1 MPIALLPPQLANQ
14 IAAGEVVERPA
25 SVLKG
30 LVENA
35 IDAGATRV
43 EVELED
49 GGVRRLRVRDNG
61 SGIPKDELTL
71 AVARH
76 ATSKIAR
83 LQDLEAVG
91 TLGFRGEALASIC
104 SVARVTLTSR
114 HRDAEEGWRLV
125 VNGHAENVDCYPA
138 AHPVGTTVDV
148 EDLFFNT
155 PARRKF
161 LRTERTES
169 TRIEEVLRRLAL
181 AHPEVTFALH
191 TPGRAVRHFPAVA
204 EDRQLERVGAICG
217 EAFLAAAFA
226 LDGSRD
232 GLRLYGWVA
241 GPTFSRSQADLQYF
255 FVNGRA
261 VKDRVIAHAVRQA
274 YSDVLYHGRH
284 PAFVLFLDLP
294 PDAVDVNVHPTKHE
308 VRFREQRQVHDFLFG
323 TLKRA
328 ISDMRPEH
336 RLAAKRSVFGTPALA
351 PESAGSQD
359 EALASAPAAFAPR
372 PQGALAFGSSA
383 RASGATLALYERLAS
398 AGAEPGGAFP
408 PAPGGPAAGVSAPSA
423 PTLAPE
429 SEAGPPPLG
438 YALAQLHGIFILAQN
453 EDGLILV
460 DMHAAHERITYEGLK
475 RGREAEGVRSQR
487 LLVPVAVAV
496 SEGEAD
502 RAEEARPA
510 LEALGLRVDRV
521 APGQLL
527 VREVPALLAEAN
539 GEQLLRDVLADLQ
552 AEGSSARVQ
561 AAEDAL
567 LSTMACHGSVRANRA
582 LTLAE
587 MNALLRSMEHT
598 ERSGQCN
605 HGRPTWTALSLPEL
619 DRLFLRGR

>member
-25 SVLKG
+25 SVLKE

-35 IDAGATRV
+35 IDAGATRI
-43 EVELED
+43 EVELEE

-104 SVARVTLTSR
+104 SVARLTLTSR

-169 TRIEEVLRRLAL
+169 TRVEEVLRRLAL

-191 TPGRAVRHFPAVA
+191 TPGKAVRHFPAVA
-204 EDRQLERVGAICG
+204 GDRQLERVGAICG

-226 LDGSRD
+226 LDGNRD
-232 GLRLYGWVA
+232 GLRLHGWVA
-241 GPTFSRSQADLQYF
+241 EPTFSRSQADLQYF

-336 RLAAKRSVFGTPALA
+336 RLAAKRSVFGARAPALA
-351 PESAGSQD
+351 PEGDGTVGQAFG
-359 EALASAPAAFAPR
+359 SAPAGSSPR
-372 PQGALAFGSSA
+372 PQGALAFGASA
-383 RASGATLALYERLAS
+383 QASGAALALYERLAS
-398 AGAEPGGAFP
+398 AGAEPIRGFP
-408 PAPGGPAAGVSAPSA
+408 PVAGGPTASA
-423 PTLAPE
+423 PTLPPE
-429 SEAGPPPLG
+429 SEEGPPPLG
-438 YALAQLHGIFILAQN
+438 YALAQLHGIYILAQN

-475 RGREAEGVRSQR
+475 EGREAEGVRSQR

-502 RAEEARPA
+502 RAQEARAA

-539 GEQLLRDVLADLQ
+539 VEQLLRDVLADLQ
-552 AEGSSARVQ
+552 AEGSTARVQ

-567 LSTMACHGSVRANRA
+567 LSTMACHGSVRANRT

-605 HGRPTWTALSLPEL
+605 HGRPTWAALSLPEL

>member
-25 SVLKG
+25 SVLKE

-35 IDAGATRV
+35 IDAGATRI
-43 EVELED
+43 EVELEE

-125 VNGHAENVDCYPA
+125 VNGHAENADCYPA
-138 AHPVGTTVDV
+138 AHPIGTTVDV

-169 TRIEEVLRRLAL
+169 TRVEEVLRRLAL

-191 TPGRAVRHFPAVA
+191 TSGKGVRHFPAVA
-204 EDRQLERVGAICG
+204 GERQLERVGAICG
-217 EAFLAAAFA
+217 EAFLTAAFA

-232 GLRLYGWVA
+232 GLRLHGWVA
-241 GPTFSRSQADLQYF
+241 EPTFSRSQADLQYF

-336 RLAAKRSVFGTPALA
+336 RLAAKRSVFGAPVLT
-351 PESAGSQD
+351 PESAGPQG
-359 EALASAPAAFAPR
+359 EAFGSAPAAVAPR
-372 PQGALAFGSSA
+372 PQGALAFGSSP

-398 AGAEPGGAFP
+398 VGHE
-408 PAPGGPAAGVSAPSA
+408 PAAGTPAAAAPAAAASMLPSA
-423 PTLAPE
+423 
-429 SEAGPPPLG
+429 SEEGPPPLG
-438 YALAQLHGIFILAQN
+438 YALAQLHGIYILAQN

-502 RAEEARPA
+502 CAEEARPA

-539 GEQLLRDVLADLQ
+539 VEQLLRDVLADLQ

-567 LSTMACHGSVRANRA
+567 LSTMACHGSVRAHRA

>member
-25 SVLKG
+25 SVLKE

-35 IDAGATRV
+35 IDAGATRI
-43 EVELED
+43 EVELEE

-61 SGIPKDELTL
+61 AGIPKHELTL

-169 TRIEEVLRRLAL
+169 TRIDEVLRRLAL
-181 AHPEVTFALH
+181 AHPQVTFVLH
-191 TPGRAVRHFPAVA
+191 TPGKAVRHFPAVA
-204 EDRQLERVGAICG
+204 GERQLERVGAICG

-226 LDGSRD
+226 LGGSRD
-232 GLRLYGWVA
+232 GLRLHGWVA
-241 GPTFSRSQADLQYF
+241 EPTFSRSQADLQYF

-336 RLAAKRSVFGTPALA
+336 RLAAKRSVFGTPVPALA
-351 PESAGSQD
+351 PEGNETVG
-359 EALASAPAAFAPR
+359 EAFGSAPAAFSSR
-372 PQGALAFGSSA
+372 PQGALAFGASA
-383 RASGATLALYERLAS
+383 QASGATLALYERLAG
-398 AGAEPGGAFP
+398 AGAEQIGGFP
-408 PAPGGPAAGVSAPSA
+408 PVAGGPIAGA
-423 PTLAPE
+423 PTLPPE
-429 SEAGPPPLG
+429 SEEGPPPLG
-438 YALAQLHGIFILAQN
+438 YALAQLHGIYILAQN

-475 RGREAEGVRSQR
+475 QGREAEGVRSQR

-502 RAEEARPA
+502 RAQEARAA

-539 GEQLLRDVLADLQ
+539 VEQLLRDVLADLQ
-552 AEGSSARVQ
+552 AEGSTARVQ

-567 LSTMACHGSVRANRA
+567 LSTMACHGSVRANRT

-605 HGRPTWTALSLPEL
+605 HGRPTWAALSLPEL

>member
-25 SVLKG
+25 SVLKE

-35 IDAGATRV
+35 IDAGATRI

-114 HRDAEEGWRLV
+114 HRAAEEGWRLV

-191 TPGRAVRHFPAVA
+191 APGKAVRHFTAVA

-232 GLRLYGWVA
+232 GLRLHGWVA
-241 GPTFSRSQADLQYF
+241 EPTFSRSQADLQYF

-336 RLAAKRSVFGTPALA
+336 RLAAKRSVFGAPALA

-359 EALASAPAAFAPR
+359 QALASAPAAFAPR
-372 PQGALAFGSSA
+372 PQGALALGSSA
-383 RASGATLALYERLAS
+383 RASGAPLALYERLAS
-398 AGAEPGGAFP
+398 AGAEPAGAFP
-408 PAPGGPAAGVSAPSA
+408 PAVSGPAASA
-423 PTLAPE
+423 PTLPPE

-502 RAEEARPA
+502 RAEEARGA
-510 LEALGLRVDRV
+510 LEAFGLRVDRV

-539 GEQLLRDVLADLQ
+539 VEQLLRDVLADLQ

>member
-1 MPIALLPPQLANQ
+1 VPIALLPPQLANQ

-25 SVLKG
+25 SVLKE

-191 TPGRAVRHFPAVA
+191 TPGKAVRHFPAVA
-204 EDRQLERVGAICG
+204 GERQLERVGAICG

-232 GLRLYGWVA
+232 GLRLHGWVA
-241 GPTFSRSQADLQYF
+241 EPTFSRSQADLQYF

-336 RLAAKRSVFGTPALA
+336 RLAAKRSVMGAPAADSDREPSEAFG
-351 PESAGSQD
+351 
-359 EALASAPAAFAPR
+359 SAPAAFAPR

-408 PAPGGPAAGVSAPSA
+408 PAPGGPAAGAPAVSA
-423 PTLAPE
+423 PTLASE
-429 SEAGPPPLG
+429 SEEGPPPLG

-475 RGREAEGVRSQR
+475 RSREAEGVRSQR

-502 RAEEARPA
+502 RAEEVRPA

-539 GEQLLRDVLADLQ
+539 VEQLLRDVLADLQ

>member
-25 SVLKG
+25 SVLKE

-35 IDAGATRV
+35 IDAGATRI
-43 EVELED
+43 EVELEE

-61 SGIPKDELTL
+61 AGIPKHELTL

-169 TRIEEVLRRLAL
+169 TRIDEVLRRLAL
-181 AHPEVTFALH
+181 AHPEVTFVLH
-191 TPGRAVRHFPAVA
+191 TPGKAVRHFPAVA
-204 EDRQLERVGAICG
+204 GERQLERVGAICG

-232 GLRLYGWVA
+232 GLRLHGWVA
-241 GPTFSRSQADLQYF
+241 EPTFSRSQADLQYF

-336 RLAAKRSVFGTPALA
+336 RLAAKRSVFGTPVPALA
-351 PESAGSQD
+351 PEGNETVG
-359 EALASAPAAFAPR
+359 EAFGSAPAAFSSR
-372 PQGALAFGSSA
+372 PQGALAFGASA
-383 RASGATLALYERLAS
+383 QASGATLALYERLAG
-398 AGAEPGGAFP
+398 AGAEQIGGFP
-408 PAPGGPAAGVSAPSA
+408 PVAGGPIAGA
-423 PTLAPE
+423 PTLPPE
-429 SEAGPPPLG
+429 SEEGPPPLG
-438 YALAQLHGIFILAQN
+438 YALAQLHGIYIVAQN

-475 RGREAEGVRSQR
+475 QGREAEGVRSQR

-502 RAEEARPA
+502 RAQEARAA

-539 GEQLLRDVLADLQ
+539 VEQLLRDVLADLQ
-552 AEGSSARVQ
+552 AEGSTARVQ

-567 LSTMACHGSVRANRA
+567 LSTMACHGSVRANRT

-605 HGRPTWTALSLPEL
+605 HGRPTWAALSLPEL

>member
-1 MPIALLPPQLANQ
+1 VPIALLPPQLANQ

-25 SVLKG
+25 SVLKE

-35 IDAGATRV
+35 IDAGATRI
-43 EVELED
+43 EVELEE

-169 TRIEEVLRRLAL
+169 TRVEEVLRRLAL
-181 AHPEVTFALH
+181 AHPAVTFALH
-191 TPGRAVRHFPAVA
+191 TSGKGARLFPAVA
-204 EDRQLERVGAICG
+204 GERPLERVGAICG

-232 GLRLYGWVA
+232 GLRLHGWVA
-241 GPTFSRSQADLQYF
+241 EPTFSRSQADLQYF

-336 RLAAKRSVFGTPALA
+336 RLAAKRSVMGAPALA
-351 PESAGSQD
+351 VDSDRPRG
-359 EALASAPAAFAPR
+359 EAFGSAPAAFAPR
-372 PQGALAFGSSA
+372 PQGALALGSSA
-383 RASGATLALYERLAS
+383 RASGATLALYERLARV
-398 AGAEPGGAFP
+398 GAEPAAGTPVLP
-408 PAPGGPAAGVSAPSA
+408 PA
-423 PTLAPE
+423 
-429 SEAGPPPLG
+429 SEEGPPPLG
-438 YALAQLHGIFILAQN
+438 YALAQLHGVYILAQN

-475 RGREAEGVRSQR
+475 QGREAEGVRSQR

-496 SEGEAD
+496 SEGEGD

-539 GEQLLRDVLADLQ
+539 VEQLLRDVLADLQ
-552 AEGSSARVQ
+552 AEGSIARVQ

>member
-25 SVLKG
+25 SVLKE

-35 IDAGATRV
+35 LDAGATRI
-43 EVELED
+43 EVEIEG
-49 GGVRRLRVRDNG
+49 GGVRRLRIRDNG
-61 SGIPKDELTL
+61 CGIPKAELTL

-114 HRDAEEGWRLV
+114 PRGAEAGWRVL
-125 VNGHAENVDCYPA
+125 VNGLADNAECFPA
-138 AHPVGTTVDV
+138 AHPEGTTVDV

-169 TRIEEVLRRLAL
+169 TRLEEVLRRLAL
-181 AHPEVTFALH
+181 ANPSVAFSLRSDGKGART
-191 TPGRAVRHFPAVA
+191 FPAVPP
-204 EDRQLERVGAICG
+204 DRQLERVGAICG
-217 EAFLAAAFA
+217 EAFLGAAFA
-226 LDGSRD
+226 LDGERD
-232 GLRLYGWVA
+232 GLRLHGWVA
-241 GPTFSRSQADLQYF
+241 EPTFSRSQADLQYF

-294 PDAVDVNVHPTKHE
+294 ADAVDVNVHPTKHE

-336 RLAAKRSVFGTPALA
+336 RLAAKRQFG
-351 PESAGSQD
+351 SA
-359 EALASAPAAFAPR
+359 EAQAPAPGSAFGAFRP
-372 PQGALAFGSSA
+372 PQGALPLAATGPARSA
-383 RASGATLALYERLAS
+383 SLALYGQLAEGVR
-398 AGAEPGGAFP
+398 ALPD
-408 PAPGGPAAGVSAPSA
+408 PAPAGLPGSDLGALAATGPGATA
-423 PTLAPE
+423 APE
-429 SEAGPPPLG
+429 GIPPLG
-438 YALAQLHGIFILAQN
+438 YALAQLHGIYILAQN

-460 DMHAAHERITYEGLK
+460 DMHAAHERITYEALK
-475 RGREAEGVRSQR
+475 TARAEQGVRSQR
-487 LLVPVAVAV
+487 LLVPVALAV

-502 RAEEARPA
+502 RAEEAQGFLRG
-510 LEALGLRVDRV
+510 LGLHVDRV
-521 APGQLL
+521 APTQLL
-527 VREVPALLAEAN
+527 VREVPALLADAPV
-539 GEQLLRDVLADLQ
+539 EQLLRDVLADLQ
-552 AEGSSARVQ
+552 MEGDSARIQ
-561 AAEDAL
+561 AAEEAL
-567 LSTMACHGSVRANRA
+567 LSTMACHGSVRAHRT
-582 LTLAE
+582 LTLPE
-587 MNALLRSMEHT
+587 MNALLRAMEET

-605 HGRPTWTALSLPEL
+605 HGRPTWAALSLPEL

>member
-25 SVLKG
+25 SVLKE

-35 IDAGATRV
+35 IDAGATRI
-43 EVELED
+43 EVELEE

-61 SGIPKDELTL
+61 AGIPKHELTL

-169 TRIEEVLRRLAL
+169 TRIDEVLRRLAL
-181 AHPEVTFALH
+181 AHPQVTFVLH
-191 TPGRAVRHFPAVA
+191 TPGKAVRHFPAVA
-204 EDRQLERVGAICG
+204 GERQSERVGAICG

-232 GLRLYGWVA
+232 GLRLHGWVA
-241 GPTFSRSQADLQYF
+241 EPTFSRSQADLQYF

-336 RLAAKRSVFGTPALA
+336 RLAAKRSVFGAPVPALA
-351 PESAGSQD
+351 PEGD
-359 EALASAPAAFAPR
+359 ETVGEAFGSAPAAFSPR
-372 PQGALAFGSSA
+372 PQGLW
-383 RASGATLALYERLAS
+383 RL
-398 AGAEPGGAFP
+398 GRPRRL
-408 PAPGGPAAGVSAPSA
+408 PAPPS
-423 PTLAPE
+423 PFT
-429 SEAGPPPLG
+429 
-438 YALAQLHGIFILAQN
+438 
-453 EDGLILV
+453 
-460 DMHAAHERITYEGLK
+460 
-475 RGREAEGVRSQR
+475 
-487 LLVPVAVAV
+487 
-496 SEGEAD
+496 
-502 RAEEARPA
+502 
-510 LEALGLRVDRV
+510 
-521 APGQLL
+521 
-527 VREVPALLAEAN
+527 
-539 GEQLLRDVLADLQ
+539 
-552 AEGSSARVQ
+552 
-561 AAEDAL
+561 
-567 LSTMACHGSVRANRA
+567 SV
-582 LTLAE
+582 
-587 MNALLRSMEHT
+587 
-598 ERSGQCN
+598 
-605 HGRPTWTALSLPEL
+605 
-619 DRLFLRGR
+619 

>member
-25 SVLKG
+25 SVLKE

-35 IDAGATRV
+35 IDAGATRI
-43 EVELED
+43 EVELEE

-61 SGIPKDELTL
+61 AGIPKHELTL

-169 TRIEEVLRRLAL
+169 TRIDEVLRRLAL
-181 AHPEVTFALH
+181 AHPEVTFVLH
-191 TPGRAVRHFPAVA
+191 TPGKAVRHFPAVA
-204 EDRQLERVGAICG
+204 GERQLERVGAICG

-226 LDGSRD
+226 LGGSRD
-232 GLRLYGWVA
+232 GLRLHGWVA
-241 GPTFSRSQADLQYF
+241 EPTFSRSQADLQYF

-336 RLAAKRSVFGTPALA
+336 RLAAKRSVFGTPVPALA
-351 PESAGSQD
+351 PEGNETVG
-359 EALASAPAAFAPR
+359 EAFGSAPAAFSSR
-372 PQGALAFGSSA
+372 PQGALAFGASA
-383 RASGATLALYERLAS
+383 QASGATLALYERLAG
-398 AGAEPGGAFP
+398 AGAEQIGGFP
-408 PAPGGPAAGVSAPSA
+408 PVAGGPIAGA
-423 PTLAPE
+423 PTLPPE
-429 SEAGPPPLG
+429 SEEGPPPLG
-438 YALAQLHGIFILAQN
+438 YALAQLHGIYIVAQN

-475 RGREAEGVRSQR
+475 QGREAEGVRSQR

-502 RAEEARPA
+502 RAQEARAA

-539 GEQLLRDVLADLQ
+539 VEQLLRDVLADLQ
-552 AEGSSARVQ
+552 AEGSTARVQ

-567 LSTMACHGSVRANRA
+567 LSTMACHGSVRANRT

-605 HGRPTWTALSLPEL
+605 HGRPTWAALSLPEL

>member
-25 SVLKG
+25 SVLKE

-83 LQDLEAVG
+83 LQDLEAVA

-181 AHPEVTFALH
+181 AHPEVIFALH
-191 TPGRAVRHFPAVA
+191 TPGKAVRHFPAVA

-232 GLRLYGWVA
+232 ELRLHGWVA
-241 GPTFSRSQADLQYF
+241 EPTFSRSQADLQYF

-351 PESAGSQD
+351 SESAGSQD
-359 EALASAPAAFAPR
+359 EALASASAAFALR

-398 AGAEPGGAFP
+398 AGAEPAGAFP
-408 PAPGGPAAGVSAPSA
+408 PAVSGPAASA
-423 PTLAPE
+423 PTLPPE

-539 GEQLLRDVLADLQ
+539 VEQLLRDVLADLQ

>member
-1 MPIALLPPQLANQ
+1 
-14 IAAGEVVERPA
+14 
-25 SVLKG
+25 
-30 LVENA
+30 
-35 IDAGATRV
+35 
-43 EVELED
+43 
-49 GGVRRLRVRDNG
+49 
-61 SGIPKDELTL
+61 
-71 AVARH
+71 
-76 ATSKIAR
+76 
-83 LQDLEAVG
+83 
-91 TLGFRGEALASIC
+91 
-104 SVARVTLTSR
+104 
-114 HRDAEEGWRLV
+114 
-125 VNGHAENVDCYPA
+125 
-138 AHPVGTTVDV
+138 
-148 EDLFFNT
+148 
-155 PARRKF
+155 
-161 LRTERTES
+161 
-169 TRIEEVLRRLAL
+169 
-181 AHPEVTFALH
+181 
-191 TPGRAVRHFPAVA
+191 
-204 EDRQLERVGAICG
+204 
-217 EAFLAAAFA
+217 
-226 LDGSRD
+226 
-232 GLRLYGWVA
+232 
-241 GPTFSRSQADLQYF
+241 
-255 FVNGRA
+255 
-261 VKDRVIAHAVRQA
+261 
-274 YSDVLYHGRH
+274 
-284 PAFVLFLDLP
+284 VLFLDLP

-336 RLAAKRSVFGTPALA
+336 RLAAKRSVMGAPAA
-351 PESAGSQD
+351 ESDRPPA
-359 EALASAPAAFAPR
+359 EAFSSAPSAFAPR
-372 PQGALAFGSSA
+372 PQGALALGSSA

-398 AGAEPGGAFP
+398 AGAEPAGAFP
-408 PAPGGPAAGVSAPSA
+408 PAAGAPAVSA
-423 PTLAPE
+423 PTLPPE
-429 SEAGPPPLG
+429 SEEGPPPLG

-475 RGREAEGVRSQR
+475 RAREAEGVRSQR

-539 GEQLLRDVLADLQ
+539 VEQLLRDVLADLQ

>member
-1 MPIALLPPQLANQ
+1 VPIALLPPQLANQ

-25 SVLKG
+25 SVLKE

-35 IDAGATRV
+35 IDAGATRI

-114 HRDAEEGWRLV
+114 HRAAEEGWRLV

-191 TPGRAVRHFPAVA
+191 APGKAVRHFTAVA

-232 GLRLYGWVA
+232 GLRLHGWVA
-241 GPTFSRSQADLQYF
+241 EPTFSRSQADLQYF

-336 RLAAKRSVFGTPALA
+336 RLAAKRSVFGAPALA

-359 EALASAPAAFAPR
+359 QALASAPAAFAPR
-372 PQGALAFGSSA
+372 PQGALALGSSA

-398 AGAEPGGAFP
+398 AGAEPAGAFP
-408 PAPGGPAAGVSAPSA
+408 PAVSGPAASA
-423 PTLAPE
+423 PTLPPE

-502 RAEEARPA
+502 RAEEARGA
-510 LEALGLRVDRV
+510 LEAFGLRVDRV

-539 GEQLLRDVLADLQ
+539 VEQLLRDVLADLQ

>member
-25 SVLKG
+25 SVLKE

-35 IDAGATRV
+35 LDAGATRI
-43 EVELED
+43 EVEIEA
-49 GGVRRLRVRDNG
+49 GGVRRLRIRDNG
-61 SGIPKDELTL
+61 CGIPKAELTL

-114 HRDAEEGWRLV
+114 PRGAEAGWRLL
-125 VNGHAENVDCYPA
+125 VNGLADNAECFPA
-138 AHPVGTTVDV
+138 AHPEGTTVDV

-169 TRIEEVLRRLAL
+169 TRLEEVLRRLAL
-181 AHPEVTFALH
+181 ANPSVAFSLRSDGKGART
-191 TPGRAVRHFPAVA
+191 FPAVSP
-204 EDRQLERVGAICG
+204 DRQLERVGAICG
-217 EAFLAAAFA
+217 DAFLGAAFA
-226 LDGSRD
+226 LDGERD
-232 GLRLYGWVA
+232 GLRLHGWVA
-241 GPTFSRSQADLQYF
+241 EPTFSRSQADLQYF

-294 PDAVDVNVHPTKHE
+294 ADAVDVNVHPTKHE

-336 RLAAKRSVFGTPALA
+336 RLAAKRQFGTGSA
-351 PESAGSQD
+351 PV
-359 EALASAPAAFAPR
+359 EALTSGGIPFGAIRP
-372 PQGALAFGSSA
+372 PQGALPLA
-383 RASGATLALYERLAS
+383 ASGQARSASLALYGQLAQGARALPSGDGPSLSGLGVGERVGE
-398 AGAEPGGAFP
+398 GAP
-408 PAPGGPAAGVSAPSA
+408 PS
-423 PTLAPE
+423 PE
-429 SEAGPPPLG
+429 EIPPLG
-438 YALAQLHGIFILAQN
+438 YALAQLHGIYILAQN

-460 DMHAAHERITYEGLK
+460 DMHAAHERITYEALK
-475 RGREAEGVRSQR
+475 TARSAQGVRSQR
-487 LLVPVAVAV
+487 LLVPVALAV

-502 RAEEARPA
+502 RAEDAQGF
-510 LEALGLRVDRV
+510 LQGLGLHVDRV
-521 APGQLL
+521 APTQLL
-527 VREVPALLAEAN
+527 VREVPALLADAPV
-539 GEQLLRDVLADLQ
+539 EQLLRDVLADLQ
-552 AEGSSARVQ
+552 MEGDSARIQ
-561 AAEDAL
+561 AAEEAL
-567 LSTMACHGSVRANRA
+567 LSTMACHGSVRAHRT
-582 LTLAE
+582 LTIPE
-587 MNALLRSMEHT
+587 MNALLRAMEET

-605 HGRPTWTALSLPEL
+605 HGRPTWAGLSLPEL

>member
-1 MPIALLPPQLANQ
+1 VPIALLPPQLANQ

-25 SVLKG
+25 SVLKE

-35 IDAGATRV
+35 LDAGATRI
-43 EVELED
+43 EVEIEG
-49 GGVRRLRVRDNG
+49 GGVRRLRIRDNG
-61 SGIPKDELTL
+61 CGIPKAELTL

-114 HRDAEEGWRLV
+114 PRGAEAGWRVL
-125 VNGHAENVDCYPA
+125 VNGLADNAECFPA
-138 AHPVGTTVDV
+138 AHPEGTTVDV

-169 TRIEEVLRRLAL
+169 TRLEEVLRRLAL
-181 AHPEVTFALH
+181 ANPSVAFSLRSDGKGART
-191 TPGRAVRHFPAVA
+191 FPAVPP
-204 EDRQLERVGAICG
+204 DRQLERVGAICG
-217 EAFLAAAFA
+217 EAFLGAAFA
-226 LDGSRD
+226 LDGERD
-232 GLRLYGWVA
+232 GLRLHGWVA
-241 GPTFSRSQADLQYF
+241 EPTFSRSQADLQYF

-294 PDAVDVNVHPTKHE
+294 ADAVDVNVHPTKHE

-336 RLAAKRSVFGTPALA
+336 RLAAKRQFG
-351 PESAGSQD
+351 SA
-359 EALASAPAAFAPR
+359 EAQAPAPGSAFGAFRP
-372 PQGALAFGSSA
+372 PQGALPLAATGPARSA
-383 RASGATLALYERLAS
+383 SLALYGQLAEGVR
-398 AGAEPGGAFP
+398 ALPD
-408 PAPGGPAAGVSAPSA
+408 PAPAGLPGSDLGALAATGPGATA
-423 PTLAPE
+423 APE
-429 SEAGPPPLG
+429 GIPPLG
-438 YALAQLHGIFILAQN
+438 YALAQLHGIYILAQN

-460 DMHAAHERITYEGLK
+460 DMHAAHERITYEALK
-475 RGREAEGVRSQR
+475 TARAEQGVRSQR
-487 LLVPVAVAV
+487 LLVPVALAV

-502 RAEEARPA
+502 RAEEAQGFLRG
-510 LEALGLRVDRV
+510 LGLHVDRV
-521 APGQLL
+521 APTQLL
-527 VREVPALLAEAN
+527 VREVPALLADAPV
-539 GEQLLRDVLADLQ
+539 EQLLRDVLADLQ
-552 AEGSSARVQ
+552 MEGDSARIQ
-561 AAEDAL
+561 AAEEAL
-567 LSTMACHGSVRANRA
+567 LSTMACHGSVRAHRT
-582 LTLAE
+582 LTLPE
-587 MNALLRSMEHT
+587 MNALLRAMEET

-605 HGRPTWTALSLPEL
+605 HGRPTWAALSLPEL

>member
-25 SVLKG
+25 SVLKE

-35 IDAGATRV
+35 IDAGATRI
-43 EVELED
+43 EVELEE

-61 SGIPKDELTL
+61 AGIPKHELTL

-169 TRIEEVLRRLAL
+169 TRIDEVLRRLAL
-181 AHPEVTFALH
+181 AHPEVTFVLH
-191 TPGRAVRHFPAVA
+191 TPGKAVRHFPAVA
-204 EDRQLERVGAICG
+204 GERQLERVGAICG

-232 GLRLYGWVA
+232 GLRLHGWVA
-241 GPTFSRSQADLQYF
+241 EPTFSRSQADLQYF

-336 RLAAKRSVFGTPALA
+336 RLAAKRSVFGTPVPALA
-351 PESAGSQD
+351 PEGD
-359 EALASAPAAFAPR
+359 ETVGEAFGSAPAAFSPR
-372 PQGALAFGSSA
+372 PQGALAFGASA
-383 RASGATLALYERLAS
+383 QASGATLALYERLAG
-398 AGAEPGGAFP
+398 AGAAQIGGFP
-408 PAPGGPAAGVSAPSA
+408 PVAGGPTAGA
-423 PTLAPE
+423 PTLPPE
-429 SEAGPPPLG
+429 SEEGPPPLG
-438 YALAQLHGIFILAQN
+438 YALAQLHGIYILAQN

-475 RGREAEGVRSQR
+475 QGREAEGVRSQR

-502 RAEEARPA
+502 RAQEARAA

-539 GEQLLRDVLADLQ
+539 VEQLLRDVLADLQ
-552 AEGSSARVQ
+552 AEGSTARVQ

-567 LSTMACHGSVRANRA
+567 LSTMACHGSVRANRT

-605 HGRPTWTALSLPEL
+605 HGRPTWAALSLPEL

>member
-25 SVLKG
+25 SVLKE

-35 IDAGATRV
+35 IDAGATRI
-43 EVELED
+43 EVELEE

-61 SGIPKDELTL
+61 AGIPKHELTL

-169 TRIEEVLRRLAL
+169 TRIDEVLRRLAL
-181 AHPEVTFALH
+181 AHPEVTFVLH
-191 TPGRAVRHFPAVA
+191 TPGKAVRHFPAVA
-204 EDRQLERVGAICG
+204 GERQLERVGAICG

-232 GLRLYGWVA
+232 GLRLHGWVA
-241 GPTFSRSQADLQYF
+241 EPTFSRSQADLQYF

-336 RLAAKRSVFGTPALA
+336 RLAAKRSVFGTPVPALA
-351 PESAGSQD
+351 PEGNETVG
-359 EALASAPAAFAPR
+359 EAFGSAPAAFSSR
-372 PQGALAFGSSA
+372 PQGALAFGASA
-383 RASGATLALYERLAS
+383 QASGATLALYERLAG
-398 AGAEPGGAFP
+398 AGAEQIGGFP
-408 PAPGGPAAGVSAPSA
+408 PVAGGPIAGA
-423 PTLAPE
+423 PTLPPE
-429 SEAGPPPLG
+429 SEEGPPPLG
-438 YALAQLHGIFILAQN
+438 YALAQLHGIYILAQN

-475 RGREAEGVRSQR
+475 QGREAEGVRSQR

-502 RAEEARPA
+502 RAQEARAA

-539 GEQLLRDVLADLQ
+539 VEQLLRDVLADLQ
-552 AEGSSARVQ
+552 AEGSTARVQ

-567 LSTMACHGSVRANRA
+567 LSTMACHGSVRANRT

-605 HGRPTWTALSLPEL
+605 HGRPTWAALSLPEL

>member
-25 SVLKG
+25 SVLKE

-43 EVELED
+43 EVELEE

-138 AHPVGTTVDV
+138 AHPLGTTVDV

-181 AHPEVTFALH
+181 AHPEVAFALH
-191 TPGRAVRHFPAVA
+191 TPGKAVRHFPAVA
-204 EDRQLERVGAICG
+204 GERQLERIGAICG

-226 LDGSRD
+226 LDGSRE
-232 GLRLYGWVA
+232 GLRLHGWVA
-241 GPTFSRSQADLQYF
+241 EPTFSRSQADLQYF

-336 RLAAKRSVFGTPALA
+336 RLAAKRSVMGA
-351 PESAGSQD
+351 PVADSARD
-359 EALASAPAAFAPR
+359 EAFGSAAPAFAPR
-372 PQGALAFGSSA
+372 PQGALALGSSA
-383 RASGATLALYERLAS
+383 RASHATLALYERLGS
-398 AGAEPGGAFP
+398 AGAEPAGDLWSDPGA
-408 PAPGGPAAGVSAPSA
+408 PAASA
-423 PTLAPE
+423 PTLPPE

-475 RGREAEGVRSQR
+475 QGREAEGVRSQR

-539 GEQLLRDVLADLQ
+539 VEQLLRDVLADLQ

-567 LSTMACHGSVRANRA
+567 LSTMACHGSVRANRS

-587 MNALLRSMEHT
+587 MNALLRSMERT

-605 HGRPTWTALSLPEL
+605 HGRPTWTGLSLPEL

>member
-1 MPIALLPPQLANQ
+1 M
-14 IAAGEVVERPA
+14 
-25 SVLKG
+25 
-30 LVENA
+30 
-35 IDAGATRV
+35 
-43 EVELED
+43 
-49 GGVRRLRVRDNG
+49 
-61 SGIPKDELTL
+61 
-71 AVARH
+71 
-76 ATSKIAR
+76 
-83 LQDLEAVG
+83 
-91 TLGFRGEALASIC
+91 
-104 SVARVTLTSR
+104 
-114 HRDAEEGWRLV
+114 
-125 VNGHAENVDCYPA
+125 
-138 AHPVGTTVDV
+138 
-148 EDLFFNT
+148 
-155 PARRKF
+155 
-161 LRTERTES
+161 
-169 TRIEEVLRRLAL
+169 LRRLAL

-191 TPGRAVRHFPAVA
+191 APGKAVRHFTAVA

-232 GLRLYGWVA
+232 GLRLHGWVA
-241 GPTFSRSQADLQYF
+241 EPTFSRSQADLQYF

-336 RLAAKRSVFGTPALA
+336 RLAAKRSVMGAPASDSDRSPSEAFG
-351 PESAGSQD
+351 
-359 EALASAPAAFAPR
+359 SAPAAFAPR

-383 RASGATLALYERLAS
+383 RASGATLSLYERLAS
-398 AGAEPGGAFP
+398 AGAEPAGAFP
-408 PAPGGPAAGVSAPSA
+408 PAVSGPAASA
-423 PTLAPE
+423 PTLPPE

-502 RAEEARPA
+502 RAEEARGA
-510 LEALGLRVDRV
+510 LEAFGLRVDRV

-539 GEQLLRDVLADLQ
+539 VEQLLRDVLADLQ

>member
-25 SVLKG
+25 SVLKE

-35 IDAGATRV
+35 IDAGATRI
-43 EVELED
+43 EVELEE

-61 SGIPKDELTL
+61 AGIPKHELTL

-169 TRIEEVLRRLAL
+169 TRIDEVLRRLAL
-181 AHPEVTFALH
+181 AHPEVTFVLH
-191 TPGRAVRHFPAVA
+191 TPGKAVRHFPAVA
-204 EDRQLERVGAICG
+204 GERQLERVGAICG

-232 GLRLYGWVA
+232 GLRLHGWVA
-241 GPTFSRSQADLQYF
+241 EPTFSRSQADLQYF

-336 RLAAKRSVFGTPALA
+336 RLAAKRSVFGTPVPAPA
-351 PESAGSQD
+351 PEGNETVG
-359 EALASAPAAFAPR
+359 EAFGSAPAAFSSR
-372 PQGALAFGSSA
+372 PQGALAFGASA
-383 RASGATLALYERLAS
+383 QASGATLALYERLAG
-398 AGAEPGGAFP
+398 AGAEQIGGFLPVA
-408 PAPGGPAAGVSAPSA
+408 GGPIAGA
-423 PTLAPE
+423 PTLPPE
-429 SEAGPPPLG
+429 SEEGPPPLG
-438 YALAQLHGIFILAQN
+438 YALAQLHGIYILAQN

-475 RGREAEGVRSQR
+475 QGREAEGVRSQR

-502 RAEEARPA
+502 RAQEARAA

-539 GEQLLRDVLADLQ
+539 VEQLLRDVLADLQ
-552 AEGSSARVQ
+552 AEGSTARVQ

-567 LSTMACHGSVRANRA
+567 LSTMACHGSVRANRT
-582 LTLAE
+582 LTVAE

-605 HGRPTWTALSLPEL
+605 HGRPTWAALSLPEL

>member
-1 MPIALLPPQLANQ
+1 VPIALLPPQLANQ

-25 SVLKG
+25 SVLKE

-35 IDAGATRV
+35 IDAGATRI

-114 HRDAEEGWRLV
+114 HRAAEEGWRLV

-191 TPGRAVRHFPAVA
+191 APGKAVRHFTAVA

-217 EAFLAAAFA
+217 EAFLVAAFA

-232 GLRLYGWVA
+232 GLRLHGWVA
-241 GPTFSRSQADLQYF
+241 EPTFSRSQADLQYF

-336 RLAAKRSVFGTPALA
+336 RLAAKRSVFGAPALA

-372 PQGALAFGSSA
+372 PQGALALGSSA

-398 AGAEPGGAFP
+398 AGAEPAGAFP
-408 PAPGGPAAGVSAPSA
+408 PAVSGPAASA
-423 PTLAPE
+423 PTLPPE

-502 RAEEARPA
+502 RAEEARGA
-510 LEALGLRVDRV
+510 LEAFGLRVNRV

-539 GEQLLRDVLADLQ
+539 VEQLLRDVLADLQ

>member
-25 SVLKG
+25 SVLKE

-35 IDAGATRV
+35 IDAGATRI

-114 HRDAEEGWRLV
+114 HRAAEEGWRLV

-191 TPGRAVRHFPAVA
+191 APGKAVRHFTAVA

-232 GLRLYGWVA
+232 GLRLHGWVA
-241 GPTFSRSQADLQYF
+241 EPTFSRSQADLQYF

-336 RLAAKRSVFGTPALA
+336 RLAAKRSVFGAPALA

-359 EALASAPAAFAPR
+359 QALASAPAAFAPR
-372 PQGALAFGSSA
+372 PQGALALGSSA

-398 AGAEPGGAFP
+398 AGAEPAGAFP
-408 PAPGGPAAGVSAPSA
+408 PAVSGPAASA
-423 PTLAPE
+423 PTLPPE

-502 RAEEARPA
+502 RAEEARGA
-510 LEALGLRVDRV
+510 LEAFGLRVDRV

-539 GEQLLRDVLADLQ
+539 VEQLLRDVLADLQ

>member
-1 MPIALLPPQLANQ
+1 VPIALLPPQLANQ

-25 SVLKG
+25 SVLKE

-35 IDAGATRV
+35 IDAGATRI

-114 HRDAEEGWRLV
+114 HRAAEEGWRLV

-191 TPGRAVRHFPAVA
+191 APGKAVRHFTAVA

-232 GLRLYGWVA
+232 GLRLHGWVA
-241 GPTFSRSQADLQYF
+241 EPTFSRSQADLQYF

-336 RLAAKRSVFGTPALA
+336 RLAAKRSVFGAPALA

-372 PQGALAFGSSA
+372 PQGALALGSSA

-398 AGAEPGGAFP
+398 AGAEPAGAFP
-408 PAPGGPAAGVSAPSA
+408 PAVSGPAASA
-423 PTLAPE
+423 PTLPPE

-502 RAEEARPA
+502 RAEEARGA
-510 LEALGLRVDRV
+510 LEAFGLRVDRV

-539 GEQLLRDVLADLQ
+539 VEQLLRDVLADLQ

>member
-1 MPIALLPPQLANQ
+1 VPIALLPPQLANQ

-25 SVLKG
+25 SVLKE

-35 IDAGATRV
+35 IDAGATRI

-114 HRDAEEGWRLV
+114 HRAAEEGWRLV

-161 LRTERTES
+161 LRTARTES

-191 TPGRAVRHFPAVA
+191 APGKAVRHFTAVA

-232 GLRLYGWVA
+232 GLRLHGWVA
-241 GPTFSRSQADLQYF
+241 EPTFSRSQADLQYF

-336 RLAAKRSVFGTPALA
+336 RLAAKRSVFGAPALA

-359 EALASAPAAFAPR
+359 QALASAPAAFAPR
-372 PQGALAFGSSA
+372 PQGALALGSSA

-398 AGAEPGGAFP
+398 AGAEPAGAFP
-408 PAPGGPAAGVSAPSA
+408 PAVSGPAASA
-423 PTLAPE
+423 PTLPPE

-502 RAEEARPA
+502 RAEEARGA
-510 LEALGLRVDRV
+510 LEAFGLRVDRV

-539 GEQLLRDVLADLQ
+539 VEQLLRDVLADLQ

>member
-25 SVLKG
+25 SVLKE

-35 IDAGATRV
+35 FDAGATRI
-43 EVELED
+43 EVELEE

-61 SGIPKDELTL
+61 AGIPKHELTL

-169 TRIEEVLRRLAL
+169 TRIDEVLRRLAL
-181 AHPEVTFALH
+181 AHPEVTFVLH
-191 TPGRAVRHFPAVA
+191 TPGKAVRHFAAVA
-204 EDRQLERVGAICG
+204 GERQLERVGAICG

-232 GLRLYGWVA
+232 GLRLHGWVA
-241 GPTFSRSQADLQYF
+241 EPTFSRSQADLQYF

-336 RLAAKRSVFGTPALA
+336 RLAAKRSVFGTPVPALA
-351 PESAGSQD
+351 PEGD
-359 EALASAPAAFAPR
+359 ETVGEAFGSAPAAFSPR
-372 PQGALAFGSSA
+372 PQGALAFGASA
-383 RASGATLALYERLAS
+383 QASGATLALYERLAG
-398 AGAEPGGAFP
+398 AGAEQIGGFP
-408 PAPGGPAAGVSAPSA
+408 PVPGGPTAGA
-423 PTLAPE
+423 PTLPPE
-429 SEAGPPPLG
+429 SEEGPPPLG
-438 YALAQLHGIFILAQN
+438 YALAQLHGIYILAQN

-475 RGREAEGVRSQR
+475 EGREAEGVRTQR

-502 RAEEARPA
+502 RAQEARAA

-539 GEQLLRDVLADLQ
+539 VEQLLRDVLADLQ
-552 AEGSSARVQ
+552 AEGSTARVQ

-567 LSTMACHGSVRANRA
+567 LSTMACHGSVRANRT

-605 HGRPTWTALSLPEL
+605 HGRPTWAALSLPEL

>member
-25 SVLKG
+25 SVLKE

-35 IDAGATRV
+35 IDAGATRI
-43 EVELED
+43 EVELEE

-61 SGIPKDELTL
+61 AGIPKHELTL

-169 TRIEEVLRRLAL
+169 TRIDEVLRRLAL
-181 AHPEVTFALH
+181 AHPEVTFVLH
-191 TPGRAVRHFPAVA
+191 TPGKAVRHFPAVA
-204 EDRQLERVGAICG
+204 GERQLERVGAICG

-232 GLRLYGWVA
+232 GLRLHGWVA
-241 GPTFSRSQADLQYF
+241 EPTFSRSQADLQYF

-336 RLAAKRSVFGTPALA
+336 RLAAKRSVFGTPVPALA
-351 PESAGSQD
+351 PEGNETVG
-359 EALASAPAAFAPR
+359 EAFGSAPAAFSPQ
-372 PQGALAFGSSA
+372 PQGALAFGASA
-383 RASGATLALYERLAS
+383 QASGATLALYERLAG
-398 AGAEPGGAFP
+398 AGAEQIGGFP
-408 PAPGGPAAGVSAPSA
+408 PVAGGPTAGA
-423 PTLAPE
+423 PTLPPE
-429 SEAGPPPLG
+429 SEEGPPPLG
-438 YALAQLHGIFILAQN
+438 YALAQLHGIYILAQN
-453 EDGLILV
+453 EDGMILV

-475 RGREAEGVRSQR
+475 QGREAEGVRSQR

-502 RAEEARPA
+502 RAQEARAA

-539 GEQLLRDVLADLQ
+539 VEQLLRDVLADLQ
-552 AEGSSARVQ
+552 AEGSTARVQ

-567 LSTMACHGSVRANRA
+567 LSTMACHGSVRANRT

-605 HGRPTWTALSLPEL
+605 HGRPTWAALSLPEL

>member
-25 SVLKG
+25 SVLKE

-35 IDAGATRV
+35 IDAGATRI
-43 EVELED
+43 EVELEE

-61 SGIPKDELTL
+61 AGIPKHELTL

-169 TRIEEVLRRLAL
+169 TRIDEVLRRLAL
-181 AHPEVTFALH
+181 AHPEVTFVLH
-191 TPGRAVRHFPAVA
+191 TPGKAVRHFPAVA
-204 EDRQLERVGAICG
+204 GERQLERVGAICG

-232 GLRLYGWVA
+232 GLRLHGWVA
-241 GPTFSRSQADLQYF
+241 EPTFSRSQADLQYF

-336 RLAAKRSVFGTPALA
+336 RLAAKRSVFGTPVPALA
-351 PESAGSQD
+351 PEGNETVG
-359 EALASAPAAFAPR
+359 EAFGSAPAAFSSR
-372 PQGALAFGSSA
+372 PQGALAFGASA
-383 RASGATLALYERLAS
+383 QASGATLALYERLAG
-398 AGAEPGGAFP
+398 AGAEQIGGFP
-408 PAPGGPAAGVSAPSA
+408 PVAGGPIAGA
-423 PTLAPE
+423 PTLPPE
-429 SEAGPPPLG
+429 SEEGPPPLG
-438 YALAQLHGIFILAQN
+438 YALAQLHGIYILAQN

-475 RGREAEGVRSQR
+475 QGREAEGVRSQR

-502 RAEEARPA
+502 RAQEARAA

-527 VREVPALLAEAN
+527 VRDVPALLAEAN
-539 GEQLLRDVLADLQ
+539 VEQLLRDVLADLQ
-552 AEGSSARVQ
+552 AEGSTARVQ

-567 LSTMACHGSVRANRA
+567 LSTMACHGSVRANRT

-605 HGRPTWTALSLPEL
+605 HGRPTWAALSLPEL

>member
-1 MPIALLPPQLANQ
+1 VPIALLPPQLANQ

-25 SVLKG
+25 SVLKE

-35 IDAGATRV
+35 IDAGATRI

-114 HRDAEEGWRLV
+114 HRAAEEGWRLV

-191 TPGRAVRHFPAVA
+191 APGKAVRHFTAVA

-232 GLRLYGWVA
+232 GLRLHGWVA
-241 GPTFSRSQADLQYF
+241 EPTFSRSQADLQYF

-336 RLAAKRSVFGTPALA
+336 RLAAKRSVFGAPALA

-359 EALASAPAAFAPR
+359 QALASAPAAFAPR
-372 PQGALAFGSSA
+372 PQGALALGSSA

-398 AGAEPGGAFP
+398 AGAEPAGAFP
-408 PAPGGPAAGVSAPSA
+408 PAVSGPAASA
-423 PTLAPE
+423 PTLPPE

-502 RAEEARPA
+502 RAEEARGA
-510 LEALGLRVDRV
+510 LEAFGLRVDRV

-539 GEQLLRDVLADLQ
+539 VEQLLRDVLADLQ

-605 HGRPTWTALSLPEL
+605 HGRPTWTALSLPEF

>member
-1 MPIALLPPQLANQ
+1 VPIALLPPQLANQ

-25 SVLKG
+25 SVLKE

-114 HRDAEEGWRLV
+114 HRAAEEGWRLV

-191 TPGRAVRHFPAVA
+191 APGKAVRHFTAVA

-232 GLRLYGWVA
+232 GLRLHGWVA
-241 GPTFSRSQADLQYF
+241 EPTFSRSQADLQYF

-336 RLAAKRSVFGTPALA
+336 RLAAKRSVFGAPALA

-359 EALASAPAAFAPR
+359 QALASAPAAFAPR
-372 PQGALAFGSSA
+372 PQGALALGSSA

-398 AGAEPGGAFP
+398 AGAEPAGAFP
-408 PAPGGPAAGVSAPSA
+408 PAVSGPAASA
-423 PTLAPE
+423 PTLPPE

-502 RAEEARPA
+502 RAEEARGA
-510 LEALGLRVDRV
+510 LEAFGLRVDRV

-539 GEQLLRDVLADLQ
+539 VEQLLRDVLADLQ

>member
-25 SVLKG
+25 SVLKE

-35 IDAGATRV
+35 IDAGATRI
-43 EVELED
+43 EVELEE

-61 SGIPKDELTL
+61 AGIPKHELTL

-148 EDLFFNT
+148 EELFFNT

-169 TRIEEVLRRLAL
+169 TRIDEVLRRLAL
-181 AHPEVTFALH
+181 AHPQVTFVLH
-191 TPGRAVRHFPAVA
+191 TPGKAVRHFPAVA
-204 EDRQLERVGAICG
+204 GERQLERVGAICG

-232 GLRLYGWVA
+232 GLRLHGWVA
-241 GPTFSRSQADLQYF
+241 EPTFSRSQADLQYF

-294 PDAVDVNVHPTKHE
+294 PDAVDVNVHPTKNE

-336 RLAAKRSVFGTPALA
+336 RLAAKRSVFGAPAPALA
-351 PESAGSQD
+351 PEGDGMVGQAFG
-359 EALASAPAAFAPR
+359 SAPAGSSPR
-372 PQGALAFGSSA
+372 PQGALAFGASA
-383 RASGATLALYERLAS
+383 QASGAALALYERLAS
-398 AGAEPGGAFP
+398 AGAEPIRGFP
-408 PAPGGPAAGVSAPSA
+408 PVAGGPTASA
-423 PTLAPE
+423 PTLPPE
-429 SEAGPPPLG
+429 SEEGPPPLG
-438 YALAQLHGIFILAQN
+438 YALAQLHGIYILAQN

-475 RGREAEGVRSQR
+475 EGREAEGVRSQR

-502 RAEEARPA
+502 RAQEARAA

-539 GEQLLRDVLADLQ
+539 VEQLLRDVLADLQ
-552 AEGSSARVQ
+552 AEGSTARVQ

-567 LSTMACHGSVRANRA
+567 LSTMACHGSVRANRT

-605 HGRPTWTALSLPEL
+605 HGRPTWAALSLPEL

>member
-1 MPIALLPPQLANQ
+1 
-14 IAAGEVVERPA
+14 
-25 SVLKG
+25 
-30 LVENA
+30 
-35 IDAGATRV
+35 
-43 EVELED
+43 
-49 GGVRRLRVRDNG
+49 
-61 SGIPKDELTL
+61 
-71 AVARH
+71 
-76 ATSKIAR
+76 
-83 LQDLEAVG
+83 
-91 TLGFRGEALASIC
+91 
-104 SVARVTLTSR
+104 
-114 HRDAEEGWRLV
+114 
-125 VNGHAENVDCYPA
+125 
-138 AHPVGTTVDV
+138 
-148 EDLFFNT
+148 
-155 PARRKF
+155 
-161 LRTERTES
+161 
-169 TRIEEVLRRLAL
+169 VLRRLAL

-191 TPGRAVRHFPAVA
+191 TPGKAVRHFPAVA
-204 EDRQLERVGAICG
+204 GERQLERVGAICG

-232 GLRLYGWVA
+232 GLRLHGWVA
-241 GPTFSRSQADLQYF
+241 EPTFSRSQADLQYF

-336 RLAAKRSVFGTPALA
+336 RLAAKRSVMGAPAADSDREPSEAFG
-351 PESAGSQD
+351 
-359 EALASAPAAFAPR
+359 SAPAAFAPR

-408 PAPGGPAAGVSAPSA
+408 PAPGGPAAGAPAVSA
-423 PTLAPE
+423 PTLASE
-429 SEAGPPPLG
+429 SEEGPPPLG

-475 RGREAEGVRSQR
+475 RSREAEGVRSQR

-539 GEQLLRDVLADLQ
+539 VEQLLRDVLADLQ

>member
-25 SVLKG
+25 SVLKE

-35 IDAGATRV
+35 IDAGATRI
-43 EVELED
+43 EVELEE

-61 SGIPKDELTL
+61 AGIPKHELTL

-169 TRIEEVLRRLAL
+169 TRIDEVLRRLAL
-181 AHPEVTFALH
+181 AHPEVTFVLH
-191 TPGRAVRHFPAVA
+191 TPGKAVRHFPAVA
-204 EDRQLERVGAICG
+204 GERQLERVGAICG

-232 GLRLYGWVA
+232 GLRLHGWVA
-241 GPTFSRSQADLQYF
+241 EPTFSRSQADLQYF

-336 RLAAKRSVFGTPALA
+336 RLAAKRSVFGTPVPALA
-351 PESAGSQD
+351 PEGNETVG
-359 EALASAPAAFAPR
+359 EAFGSAPAAFSPR
-372 PQGALAFGSSA
+372 PQGALAFGASA
-383 RASGATLALYERLAS
+383 QASGATLALYERLAG
-398 AGAEPGGAFP
+398 AGAEQIGGFP
-408 PAPGGPAAGVSAPSA
+408 PVAGGPIAGA
-423 PTLAPE
+423 PTLPPE
-429 SEAGPPPLG
+429 SEEGPPPLG
-438 YALAQLHGIFILAQN
+438 YALAQLHGIYILAQN

-475 RGREAEGVRSQR
+475 QGREAEGVRSQR

-502 RAEEARPA
+502 RAQEARAA

-539 GEQLLRDVLADLQ
+539 VEQLLRDVLADLQ
-552 AEGSSARVQ
+552 AEGSTARVQ

-567 LSTMACHGSVRANRA
+567 LSTMACHGSVRANRT

-605 HGRPTWTALSLPEL
+605 HGRPTWAALSLPEL

>member
-25 SVLKG
+25 SVLKE

-35 IDAGATRV
+35 IDAGATRI

-114 HRDAEEGWRLV
+114 HCDAEEGWRLV

-191 TPGRAVRHFPAVA
+191 TPGKAVRHFPAVA
-204 EDRQLERVGAICG
+204 GERQLERVGAICG

-232 GLRLYGWVA
+232 GLRLHGWVA
-241 GPTFSRSQADLQYF
+241 EPTFSRSQADLQYF

-336 RLAAKRSVFGTPALA
+336 RLAAKRSVMGAPAADSDREPSEAFGSAPALA
-351 PESAGSQD
+351 
-359 EALASAPAAFAPR
+359 R
-372 PQGALAFGSSA
+372 
-383 RASGATLALYERLAS
+383 
-398 AGAEPGGAFP
+398 
-408 PAPGGPAAGVSAPSA
+408 
-423 PTLAPE
+423 
-429 SEAGPPPLG
+429 
-438 YALAQLHGIFILAQN
+438 
-453 EDGLILV
+453 
-460 DMHAAHERITYEGLK
+460 
-475 RGREAEGVRSQR
+475 RS
-487 LLVPVAVAV
+487 
-496 SEGEAD
+496 
-502 RAEEARPA
+502 
-510 LEALGLRVDRV
+510 
-521 APGQLL
+521 
-527 VREVPALLAEAN
+527 
-539 GEQLLRDVLADLQ
+539 
-552 AEGSSARVQ
+552 
-561 AAEDAL
+561 
-567 LSTMACHGSVRANRA
+567 
-582 LTLAE
+582 
-587 MNALLRSMEHT
+587 
-598 ERSGQCN
+598 
-605 HGRPTWTALSLPEL
+605 
-619 DRLFLRGR
+619 

>member
-25 SVLKG
+25 SVLKE

-35 IDAGATRV
+35 IDAGATRI
-43 EVELED
+43 EVELEE

-61 SGIPKDELTL
+61 AGIPKHELTL

-148 EDLFFNT
+148 EELFFNT

-169 TRIEEVLRRLAL
+169 TRIDEVLRRLAL
-181 AHPEVTFALH
+181 AHPQVTFVLH
-191 TPGRAVRHFPAVA
+191 TPGKAVRHFPAVA
-204 EDRQLERVGAICG
+204 GERQLERVGAICG

-232 GLRLYGWVA
+232 GLRLHGWVA
-241 GPTFSRSQADLQYF
+241 EPTFSRSQADLQYF

-336 RLAAKRSVFGTPALA
+336 RLAAKRSVFGAPAPALA
-351 PESAGSQD
+351 PEGDGMVGQAFG
-359 EALASAPAAFAPR
+359 SAPAGSSPR
-372 PQGALAFGSSA
+372 PQGALAFGASA
-383 RASGATLALYERLAS
+383 QASGAALALYERLAS
-398 AGAEPGGAFP
+398 AGAEPIRGFP
-408 PAPGGPAAGVSAPSA
+408 PVAGGPTASA
-423 PTLAPE
+423 PTLPPE
-429 SEAGPPPLG
+429 SEEGPPPLG
-438 YALAQLHGIFILAQN
+438 YALAQLHGIYILAQN

-475 RGREAEGVRSQR
+475 EGREAEGVRSQR

-502 RAEEARPA
+502 RAQEARAA

-539 GEQLLRDVLADLQ
+539 VEQLLRDVLADLQ
-552 AEGSSARVQ
+552 AEGSTARVQ

-567 LSTMACHGSVRANRA
+567 LSTMACHGSVRANRT

-605 HGRPTWTALSLPEL
+605 HGRPTWAALSLPEL

>member
-25 SVLKG
+25 SVLKE

-35 IDAGATRV
+35 LDAGATRI
-43 EVELED
+43 EVELEE

-83 LQDLEAVG
+83 LQDLEAVA

-104 SVARVTLTSR
+104 SVARVTLTSH
-114 HRDAEEGWRLV
+114 HREAETGWRLV
-125 VNGHAENVDCYPA
+125 VNGHAENVECTPA

-169 TRIEEVLRRLAL
+169 TRVEEVLRRLAL

-191 TPGRAVRHFPAVA
+191 TTGKAVRHFPAVA
-204 EDRQLERVGAICG
+204 GERQLERVGAICG

-232 GLRLYGWVA
+232 ELRLHGWVA
-241 GPTFSRSQADLQYF
+241 EPTFSRSQADLQYF

-336 RLAAKRSVFGTPALA
+336 RLAARRSVMGAPAPAVDSDSPRGEAFG
-351 PESAGSQD
+351 
-359 EALASAPAAFAPR
+359 SAPAAFAPR

-398 AGAEPGGAFP
+398 AGAEPTVAFP
-408 PAPGGPAAGVSAPSA
+408 PVAGAPVASAPA
-423 PTLAPE
+423 LPPE
-429 SEAGPPPLG
+429 SEEGPPPLG
-438 YALAQLHGIFILAQN
+438 YALAQLHGIYILAQN

-475 RGREAEGVRSQR
+475 QGREAEGVRSQR

-496 SEGEAD
+496 SEGEGD
-502 RAEEARPA
+502 RAEEARA
-510 LEALGLRVDRV
+510 SLDALGLRVDRV

-539 GEQLLRDVLADLQ
+539 VEQLLRDVLADLQ

-567 LSTMACHGSVRANRA
+567 LSTMACHGSVRAHRA